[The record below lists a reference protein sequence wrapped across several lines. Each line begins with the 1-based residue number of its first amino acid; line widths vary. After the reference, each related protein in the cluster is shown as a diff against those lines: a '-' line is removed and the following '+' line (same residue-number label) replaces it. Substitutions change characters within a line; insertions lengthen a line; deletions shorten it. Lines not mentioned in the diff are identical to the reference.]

1 MSNGKH
7 VEPKSDELAA
17 LAEQVLSIA
26 GSGKLT
32 DEARARFE
40 TELAKRKFTSL
51 RAFAGS
57 LVEDPARAAQ
67 YYLAVDAV
75 DAHAVQPLLLQLS
88 EGPAAPAGRF
98 ANPIHKE
105 SLHLA
110 GGREVGLQAYSFASR
125 DHDAIGVFARDVAPV
140 FLPRPQRALPAIAT
154 GNRHPEISLPA
165 AFAAFRTIQEKFG
178 ANWAS
183 TVQLSATREMT
194 TDDALAA
201 RSGEDPVAVGHTR
214 VSIRHLYHAGLW
226 AAIRAGWR
234 AGYTAEADHFIVS
247 GSTEAEIAR
256 SVEMVKE
263 AIRHAAGYTKFTTDT
278 SRLFEL
284 ESDLRHPQ
292 AWSASAVEERFHQI
306 FSAEEARWVLAEFDR
321 PFQIDIGAPKGGLQT
336 SVGHGFNRE
345 DIMRLAVK
353 FGRSLKLNE
362 ELYDSIRAAKA
373 ATGAGSDFDF
383 EPSLDEAETLTT
395 PKELLF
401 YMHWLKA
408 RGRPAQLVPPNL
420 GFKKRQAYPEKMETT
435 AEHGKGLEEYCHH
448 KMWPELVPNVVRKF
462 HSRPLEELAARVA
475 DLANVAR
482 YFDGTLSIHSGSGKQ
497 AEALEAIGHSTRGR
511 VNYKIS
517 GELQLQLFDVLSEQP
532 AGSPWRL
539 LFERMVNRARQFA
552 AQGAFG
558 AESEL
563 ADQYVKMGREYYL
576 GDAARG
582 RVDGNLF
589 QVFWLG
595 NLVGSRDTQA
605 PDGDHRFFKE
615 KLDEIPEDLLAEV
628 RRRNSRYIVWLAEHL
643 RASKTA

>member
-1 MSNGKH
+1 MSNDKH
-7 VEPKSDELAA
+7 IEPKSGELLA
-17 LAEQVLSIA
+17 LAEQALGLA
-26 GSGKLT
+26 ESGKLT
-32 DEARARFE
+32 DEARAQ
-40 TELAKRKFTSL
+40 LAADWAKREFATV
-51 RAFAGS
+51 RPYAGS
-57 LVEDPARAAQ
+57 VVEDPAQ
-67 YYLAVDAV
+67 PGLCYLAADALDGNAV
-75 DAHAVQPLLLQLS
+75 RPILLMFHSGRLDTPERFGDPILAMHAHLP
-88 EGPAAPAGRF
+88 
-98 ANPIHKE
+98 
-105 SLHLA
+105 
-110 GGREVGLQAYSFASR
+110 GGRQVGLRGYAFSSY
-125 DHDAIGVFARDVAPV
+125 DHDAISKFAREVAPG

-165 AFAAFRTIQEKFG
+165 AFAAFATIHEKFG

-194 TDDALAA
+194 TDDAIAA
-201 RSGEDPVAVGHTR
+201 RTGEDPVAVGHTR

-247 GSTEAEIAR
+247 GSTDAEIAL

-292 AWSASAVEERFHQI
+292 AWAPSAVEERFHQI
-306 FSAEEARWVLAEFDR
+306 FSAEEGRWVMAEFEK
-321 PFQIDIGAPKGGLQT
+321 PFQIDIGEAAGIPGWRRSRGYRF
-336 SVGHGFNRE
+336 SPEEIR
-345 DIMRLAVK
+345 RLAVK
-353 FGRSLKLNE
+353 FGRSIKLNE
-362 ELYDSIRAAKA
+362 ELFDCIRGAKA
-373 ATGAGSDFDF
+373 AAGMGADFDF

-435 AEHGKGLEEYCHH
+435 AEHGKGLEEYSHH
-448 KMWPELVPNVVRKF
+448 KMWPELGPRVGEGFESK
-462 HSRPLEELAARVA
+462 PLAELAARVA
-475 DLANVAR
+475 ELANVAR

-497 AEALEAIGHSTRGR
+497 AEVLEAIGHSTGGR

-517 GELQLQLFDVLSEQP
+517 GELQLQLLDVLSEQP
-532 AGSPWRL
+532 AGTPWRQ
-539 LFERMVNRARQFA
+539 LFERMVDRARKFA
-552 AQGAFG
+552 QQGAFG

-563 ADQYVKMGREYYL
+563 AEQYVKMGREYYL
-576 GDAARG
+576 GDSARG

-605 PDGDHRFFKE
+605 PDGDNRFFKE
-615 KLDEIPEDLLAEV
+615 KLDELSEDLLAEV
-628 RRRNSRYIVWLAEHL
+628 RRRNSRYIVWLTEHL
-643 RASKTA
+643 RG

>member
-1 MSNGKH
+1 MTEA
-7 VEPKSDELAA
+7 VQPRADEVAA

-32 DEARARFE
+32 DEARTRLQS
-40 TELAKRKFTSL
+40 ELTKRGFTSI
-51 RAFAGS
+51 RAYAGS
-57 LVEDPARAAQ
+57 LTEDPAQ
-67 YYLAVDAV
+67 PGIYYMAVDAV
-75 DAHAVQPLLLQLS
+75 GGNTVQPLLLLFRS
-88 EGPAAPAGRF
+88 GPVATAGRF
-98 ANPIHKE
+98 ANP
-105 SLHLA
+105 LLA
-110 GGREVGLQAYSFASR
+110 MHVHPPGGRELGVKGCSFTSY
-125 DHDAIGVFARDVAPV
+125 DHDAIGVFAREVAPV

-165 AFAAFRTIQEKFG
+165 AFAAFGTILEKFG

-194 TDDALAA
+194 TDDAIAA
-201 RSGEDPVAVGHTR
+201 RSGDDPVAVGHTR

-247 GSTEAEIAR
+247 GSTDAEIAR

-284 ESDLRHPQ
+284 ESDVRHPQ
-292 AWSASAVEERFHQI
+292 AWSISRVEDRFSQVL
-306 FSAEEARWVLAEFDR
+306 SDEEARWVLEEFSR
-321 PFQIDIGAPKGGLQT
+321 EFHIDST
-336 SVGHGFNRE
+336 TYEFSRE
-345 DIMRLAVK
+345 EIVRLAVK
-353 FGRSLKLNE
+353 FGRSIKLNE
-362 ELYDSIRAAKA
+362 ELFDSIRAAKVA
-373 ATGAGSDFDF
+373 LGTGTDFDF

-435 AEHGKGLEEYCHH
+435 AEHGKGLEEYSHH
-448 KMWPELVPNVVRKF
+448 KMWPELTPHVVRNF
-462 HSRPLEELAARVA
+462 QSQPLAELAARVA
-475 DLANVAR
+475 ELAAVAR

-497 AEALEAIGHSTRGR
+497 AEVLEAIGHSTRGR

-532 AGSPWRL
+532 AGSPWRK
-539 LFERMVNRARQFA
+539 LFERMVDRARQCA

-563 ADQYVKMGREYYL
+563 AEQYVKMGREYYL
-576 GDAARG
+576 GDSARG

-615 KLDEIPEDLLAEV
+615 KLDELPEDLLVEV

-643 RASKTA
+643 RG

>member
-1 MSNGKH
+1 MDQGKA
-7 VEPKSDELAA
+7 VQPRPDEILT
-17 LAEQVLSIA
+17 LAEKLLSVA
-26 GSGKLT
+26 GSGEVT
-32 DEARARFE
+32 DESRARLQAK
-40 TELAKRKFTSL
+40 LAERGLTSI
-51 RAFAGS
+51 RAYPRS
-57 LVEDPARAAQ
+57 LEHDPLLADC
-67 YYLAVDAV
+67 YYLAVDV
-75 DAHAVQPLLLQLS
+75 FGGNAVQPLLLQLS
-88 EGPAAPAGRF
+88 AGLPAAADRF
-98 ANPIHKE
+98 ANPAWE
-105 SLHLA
+105 MVLHLA
-110 GGREVGLQAYSFASR
+110 GGADAKLTAYSFTSH
-125 DHDAIGVFARDVAPV
+125 DHDTIGAFARDVAPA

-165 AFAAFRTIQEKFG
+165 AFAAFGTILEKFG

-194 TDDALAA
+194 TDDAIAA
-201 RSGEDPVAVGHTR
+201 RSGDDPVAVGHTR

-234 AGYTAEADHFIVS
+234 AGYTAEADHLIVS
-247 GSTEAEIAR
+247 GSTDAEIAR

-263 AIRHAAGYTKFTTDT
+263 TIRHAAGYTKFTTDT

-306 FSAEEARWVLAEFDR
+306 FSAGEARWVLGEFSQH
-321 PFQIDIGAPKGGLQT
+321 FHIDSTTYVFSQEEIL
-336 SVGHGFNRE
+336 
-345 DIMRLAVK
+345 RLAVK
-353 FGRSLKLNE
+353 FGRSIKLNE
-362 ELYDSIRAAKA
+362 ELFDSICAAKA
-373 ATGAGSDFDF
+373 GPGTGTEFDF

-395 PKELLF
+395 TKELLF

-420 GFKKRQAYPEKMETT
+420 GFKKRQAYPVKMETT
-435 AEHGKGLEEYCHH
+435 VEHGKGLEEYSHH
-448 KMWPELVPNVVRKF
+448 KMWPELVPHVVRDF
-462 HSRPLEELAARVA
+462 ASQPIAELAARVA
-475 DLANVAR
+475 ELGAVAR

-497 AEALEAIGHSTRGR
+497 AEVLEAIGHSTRGR

-532 AGSPWRL
+532 AGSPRRQ
-539 LFERMVNRARQFA
+539 LFQRMVDRARQFA
-552 AQGAFG
+552 GQGAFG

-563 ADQYVKMGREYYL
+563 ADQYVRMGREYYL

-615 KLDEIPEDLLAEV
+615 KLDELPEDLLAEV

-643 RASKTA
+643 RG

>member
-1 MSNGKH
+1 MAQGKA
-7 VEPKSDELAA
+7 VQPRPDELLA
-17 LAEQVLSIA
+17 LAEQVLSLGA
-26 GSGKLT
+26 SGKLT
-32 DEARARFE
+32 DEARTRLQS
-40 TELAKRKFTSL
+40 ELAKRRFTSL
-51 RAFAGS
+51 RVYAGS
-57 LVEDPARAAQ
+57 LEEDPAEAGH
-67 YYLAVDAV
+67 YYLAVDAI
-75 DAHAVQPLLLQLS
+75 DANSVQPLLLMFRS
-88 EGPAAPAGRF
+88 GPVATSGRF
-98 ANPIHKE
+98 ANP
-105 SLHLA
+105 LLA
-110 GGREVGLQAYSFASR
+110 MHMHPPGGREVGLKGYSFSSY
-125 DHDAIGVFARDVAPV
+125 DHDAIGKFVREVAPV

-165 AFAAFRTIQEKFG
+165 AFTAFGTILEKFG
-178 ANWAS
+178 VNWAS

-194 TDDALAA
+194 TDDAIAV
-201 RSGEDPVAVGHTR
+201 RSGEDPVAAGHTR

-263 AIRHAAGYTKFTTDT
+263 AIRQAAGYTKFTTDT

-284 ESDLRHPQ
+284 ESDVRHPH
-292 AWSASAVEERFHQI
+292 AWSASAVENRFHQI
-306 FSAEEARWVLAEFDR
+306 FSAEEARWVLAEFSQQ
-321 PFQIDIGAPKGGLQT
+321 FHIDST
-336 SVGHGFNRE
+336 TYVFSRE
-345 DIMRLAVK
+345 EIMRLAVK
-353 FGRSLKLNE
+353 FGRSIKLNE
-362 ELYDSIRAAKA
+362 ELFDSIRAAKA
-373 ATGAGSDFDF
+373 GFGTSTSFDF

-395 PKELLF
+395 AKELLF

-420 GFKKRQAYPEKMETT
+420 GFKKRQAYPVRMDTT
-435 AEHGKGLEEYCHH
+435 AEHGKGLEEYSHH
-448 KMWPELVPNVVRKF
+448 KMWPELAPHVVRDF
-462 HSRPLEELAARVA
+462 GSQPLEELAARVA
-475 DLANVAR
+475 ELAAVAR

-497 AEALEAIGHSTRGR
+497 AEVLEAIGHSTRGR

-532 AGSPWRL
+532 EGSPWRH
-539 LFERMVNRARQFA
+539 LFERMVNRARHFA
-552 AQGAFG
+552 ERGAFG

-563 ADQYVKMGREYYL
+563 AEQYVKMGHEYYL

-589 QVFWLG
+589 LVFWLG

-605 PDGDHRFFKE
+605 PDGDRRFFKE
-615 KLDEIPEDLLAEV
+615 KLDELPEDLLAEV

-643 RASKTA
+643 RG

>member
-1 MSNGKH
+1 MAQGKA
-7 VEPKSDELAA
+7 VQPRPDELAA

-26 GSGKLT
+26 GGGKLT
-32 DEARARFE
+32 DEARARLCVKVG
-40 TELAKRKFTSL
+40 THGFTSL
-51 RAFAGS
+51 HPYAGS
-57 LVEDPARAAQ
+57 LVEDPAQGAT
-67 YYLAVDAV
+67 YYLAADAV
-75 DAHAVQPLLLQLS
+75 DGNAVQPLLLQS
-88 EGPAAPAGRF
+88 SVGSSAPAGRF
-98 ANPIHKE
+98 ANPVWEH
-105 SLHLA
+105 SLHLS
-110 GGREVGLQAYSFASR
+110 GGGEVGLKAYSFSSY
-125 DHDAIGVFARDVAPV
+125 DHDAISKFAREVEPA

-165 AFAAFRTIQEKFG
+165 AFFAFRTIQEKFR

-194 TDDALAA
+194 TDDAIAA
-201 RSGEDPVAVGHTR
+201 RSGDDPVAVGHTR

-247 GSTEAEIAR
+247 GSTDAEIAR

-284 ESDLRHPQ
+284 ESDVRHPQ
-292 AWSASAVEERFHQI
+292 AWSISRVEDRFSQVL
-306 FSAEEARWVLAEFDR
+306 SDEEARWVLGEFSR
-321 PFQIDIGAPKGGLQT
+321 EFHIDST
-336 SVGHGFNRE
+336 TYEFSRE
-345 DIMRLAVK
+345 EIVRLAVK
-353 FGRSLKLNE
+353 FGRSIKLNE
-362 ELYDSIRAAKA
+362 ELFDSIRAAKVA
-373 ATGAGSDFDF
+373 LGTGTDFDF

-420 GFKKRQAYPEKMETT
+420 GFKKRQAYPVKMETT
-435 AEHGKGLEEYCHH
+435 AEHGKGLEEYSHH
-448 KMWPELVPNVVRKF
+448 KMWPELTPHVVRNF
-462 HSRPLEELAARVA
+462 QSQPLAELAARVA
-475 DLANVAR
+475 ELAAVAR

-497 AEALEAIGHSTRGR
+497 AEVLETIGHSTRGR

-532 AGSPWRL
+532 AGSAWRK
-539 LFERMVNRARQFA
+539 LFERMVDRARQFA

-563 ADQYVKMGREYYL
+563 AEQYAKMGREYYL
-576 GDAARG
+576 GDSARG

-615 KLDEIPEDLLAEV
+615 KLDELPQDLLVEV

-643 RASKTA
+643 RG

>member
-1 MSNGKH
+1 MTQRKT
-7 VEPKSDELAA
+7 VQVKPDELLA
-17 LAEQVLSIA
+17 LAEQVLGLA
-26 GSGKLT
+26 GSGELT
-32 DEARARFE
+32 DGARARWQL
-40 TELAKRKFTSL
+40 ELAKHNFTSL
-51 RAFAGS
+51 RAYAGS
-57 LVEDPARAAQ
+57 LVEDPAQAGH
-67 YYLAVDAV
+67 YYLAVDATGGNS
-75 DAHAVQPLLLQLS
+75 VQPLLLMFHS
-88 EGPAAPAGRF
+88 GPVATSRRF
-98 ANPIHKE
+98 ADPLLA
-105 SLHLA
+105 LHLHLP
-110 GGREVGLQAYSFASR
+110 GGQEVGVEGYSFTSY
-125 DHDAIGVFARDVAPV
+125 DHDALGVFARGVAPE

-154 GNRHPEISLPA
+154 GNRHPEITLPA
-165 AFAAFRTIQEKFG
+165 AFAAFGTILEKFG

-194 TDDALAA
+194 TDDAIAA

-284 ESDLRHPQ
+284 ESDLRHPY
-292 AWSASAVEERFHQI
+292 AWRASAVEERFRQI
-306 FSAEEARWVLAEFDR
+306 FSAEEAGWVLAGFSQH
-321 PFQIDIGAPKGGLQT
+321 FHIDSTTYIFSPEEIL
-336 SVGHGFNRE
+336 
-345 DIMRLAVK
+345 RLAVK

-362 ELYDSIRAAKA
+362 ELFDSIHAARAGGG
-373 ATGAGSDFDF
+373 TGTDFDF

-395 PKELLF
+395 AKELLF

-420 GFKKRQAYPEKMETT
+420 GFKKRQAYPVKMETT
-435 AEHGKGLEEYCHH
+435 AEHGKGLEEYSHH
-448 KMWPELVPNVVRKF
+448 KMWPELVPHVVRDF
-462 HSRPLEELAARVA
+462 QSRPLAELTARVAELAA
-475 DLANVAR
+475 VAR

-497 AEALEAIGHSTRGR
+497 AEVLEAIGHSTRGR

-532 AGSPWRL
+532 TGTPWRQ
-539 LFERMVNRARQFA
+539 LFERMVNRARLFA
-552 AQGAFG
+552 EQGAFG

-576 GDAARG
+576 GDSARG

-595 NLVGSRDTQA
+595 NLVGSRDTLA

-615 KLDEIPEDLLAEV
+615 KLDELPEDLLAHV
-628 RRRNSRYIVWLAEHL
+628 RHRNSRYIVWLAEHL
-643 RASKTA
+643 GASKTA

>member
-1 MSNGKH
+1 MVQGKS
-7 VEPKSDELAA
+7 VQPVPEELSA
-17 LAEQVLSIA
+17 LAEQVMAIA
-26 GSGKLT
+26 GAGNLS
-32 DEARARFE
+32 DEARGRFH
-40 TELAKRKFTSL
+40 TELAKRTFPGL
-51 RAFAGS
+51 RAYAGS
-57 LVEDPARAAQ
+57 LVEDPAHVGCF
-67 YYLAVDAV
+67 YLAVDALGA
-75 DAHAVQPLLLQLS
+75 DPVQPLLLMFHG
-88 EGPAAPAGRF
+88 GPGNGLERF
-98 ANPIHKE
+98 AHP
-105 SLHLA
+105 LFAVQVPLP
-110 GGREVGLQAYSFASR
+110 GRREVSLRGYAFASG
-125 DHDAIGVFARDVAPV
+125 DHGAIGTLAREVAPI

-165 AFAAFRTIQEKFG
+165 AFAAFGTIRDKFG
-178 ANWAS
+178 SNWAS

-194 TDDALAA
+194 TDDAIAA

-214 VSIRHLYHAGLW
+214 VSICHLYHAGLW

-247 GSTEAEIAR
+247 GSAEAEIRR

-292 AWSASAVEERFHQI
+292 AWSLSAVEDRFQRI
-306 FSAEEARWVLAEFDR
+306 FSPEEARWLLTEFSQEFR
-321 PFQIDIGAPKGGLQT
+321 IDST
-336 SVGHGFNRE
+336 SYVFSRE
-345 DIMRLAVK
+345 EILRLAVK

-362 ELYDSIRAAKA
+362 DLYDAICAAKA
-373 ATGAGSDFDF
+373 GQGTGTAFDF

-395 PKELLF
+395 AKELLF

-420 GFKKRQAYPEKMETT
+420 GFKKRQAYPVKMQTSV
-435 AEHGKGLEEYCHH
+435 EHGKGLEEYAHG
-448 KMWPELVPNVVRKF
+448 KMWLELCPRVARDF
-462 HSRPLEELAARVA
+462 GAQPLDELAARVA
-475 DLANVAR
+475 ELAAVAR
-482 YFDGTLSIHSGSGKQ
+482 FFDGTLSIHSGSGKQ
-497 AEALEAIGHSTRGR
+497 AEVLEAIGRSTQGR

-532 AGSPWRL
+532 AGSPWRK
-539 LFERMVNRARQFA
+539 LFERMVNRAREFA
-552 AQGAFG
+552 GRGAFG
-558 AESEL
+558 PESEL
-563 ADQYVKMGREYYL
+563 ADQYVQMGREYYL

-605 PDGDHRFFKE
+605 PDGDHRFFKD
-615 KLDEIPEDLLAEV
+615 KLDELPQYFLAEV
-628 RRRNSRYIVWLAEHL
+628 RRRNARYIVWLAEHL
-643 RASKTA
+643 RP

>member
-1 MSNGKH
+1 MRE
-7 VEPKSDELAA
+7 VVQPRQDEILA
-17 LAEQVLSIA
+17 LAEQVLSTA
-26 GSGKLT
+26 GGAKLT
-32 DEARARFE
+32 DQARARFQS
-40 TELAKRKFTSL
+40 ELAKRSFSSL
-51 RAFAGS
+51 RPYAGS
-57 LVEDPARAAQ
+57 LEQDPAKPAY
-67 YYLAVDAV
+67 YYLAIDAI
-75 DAHAVQPLLLQLS
+75 DGNTVQPLLLHLAS
-88 EGPAAPAGRF
+88 GRTIGAGRF
-98 ANPIHKE
+98 TNPLWEE
-105 SLHLA
+105 SLRLSR
-110 GGREVGLQAYSFASR
+110 GREVGLRAYSFSPQ
-125 DHDAIGVFARDVAPV
+125 DQDSVGKFARGIAPV
-140 FLPRPQRALPAIAT
+140 FLPRPQRELPAIAT

-165 AFAAFRTIQEKFG
+165 AFAAFGTIQEKFG

-194 TDDALAA
+194 TDDALVV

-214 VSIRHLYHAGLW
+214 VSIRHLYYAGLW

-256 SVEMVKE
+256 SVEVVKE

-284 ESDLRHPQ
+284 ESDVRHPH
-292 AWSASAVEERFHQI
+292 AWSTSTVEDRFGQI
-306 FSAEEARWVLAEFDR
+306 FSAEEARWVLTEFSHQ
-321 PFQIDIGAPKGGLQT
+321 FHIDSTVYVFSHEEI
-336 SVGHGFNRE
+336 V
-345 DIMRLAVK
+345 RLAVK

-362 ELYDSIRAAKA
+362 VLFDCILGAKDA
-373 ATGAGSDFDF
+373 MGMGTDFDF

-395 PKELLF
+395 AKELLF

-420 GFKKRQAYPEKMETT
+420 GFKKRQAYPVKMETS
-435 AEHGKGLEEYCHH
+435 AEHGKGLEEYSHH
-448 KMWPELVPNVVRKF
+448 KMWPELGPRVLGEF
-462 HSRPLEELAARVA
+462 QSQPLEELSARVA
-475 DLANVAR
+475 ELAAVAR

-497 AEALEAIGHSTRGR
+497 AEVLEAIGHSTRGR

-532 AGSPWRL
+532 AGSPGRL
-539 LFERMVNRARQFA
+539 LFERMVNRARQFG

-563 ADQYVKMGREYYL
+563 AEQYVKMGREYYL

-605 PDGDHRFFKE
+605 PDGDRRFFKE
-615 KLDEIPEDLLAEV
+615 KLDELPEDLLAEV

-643 RASKTA
+643 RG